1 MYSTIDA
8 KIIKGII
15 NFMILDKE
23 RVNIENILRTN
34 IDVISIEII
43 NIILIN

>member
-1 MYSTIDA
+1 MYNIIDI
-8 KIIKGII
+8 KIIKGSM

-34 IDVISIEII
+34 IDKISIEII

>member
-1 MYSTIDA
+1 M
-8 KIIKGII
+8 

-34 IDVISIEII
+34 IDKISIEII